1 MKTLI
6 SLIPL
11 VFLSC
16 APVAQNDLSGSGA
29 IGNAGKAEGNWT
41 IYSDA
46 SSSVIAKGAFLD
58 GRPHGPWEIW
68 DDAGVKNAELDFEN
82 GVYNGQYRLYYTG
95 LTPEAV
101 GSLKTVGRTVSGTF
115 SGEYVRYDLSGRVLV
130 RYTGLNNAVTTVQEG
145 LRVDADEQ
153 IAADIRLLENYRTAI
168 LAAQKKRAAGTPA
181 YTSEPIY
188 R

>member
-1 MKTLI
+1 MK
-6 SLIPL
+6 SLIYFIPL
-11 VFLSC
+11 AFLSC
-16 APVAQNDLSGSGA
+16 APVAVNDLSGSGA
-29 IGNAGKAEGNWT
+29 VGYAGKAEGNWT

-46 SSSVIAKGAFLD
+46 SSSVIAKGAFLN

-82 GVYNGQYRLYYTG
+82 GVYNGQYRLFYTG

-101 GSLKTVGRTVSGTF
+101 GRLKTVGRTVSGKF
-115 SGEYVRYDLSGRVLV
+115 SGEFVRYDLDGRLLV

-145 LRVDADEQ
+145 LRVDAEEQ
-153 IAADIRLLENYRTAI
+153 LAADRILLGNYLTAI
-168 LAAQKKRAAGTPA
+168 IAAQKKRAEGTPT
-181 YTSEPIY
+181 YVSEPIY